1 MKKFIF
7 TVFILIPFLLP
18 AQNYKNI
25 CTQGLTFY
33 KKYNSNSVKAYRIDS
48 LGLPGSSDTIF
59 KSFRIIIDTNYVM
72 CGDTTKGSIL
82 GRKVY
87 KKNSNGNFFFFNK
100 NNDTIFINTQANV
113 GDLWVFYNI
122 SGSTYLQAEV
132 TGIEQDTVLGILD
145 NVKTVKIQGKRSDG
159 TNFPH
164 LFNGKIFKLS
174 EHYGLQQTFNMVVV
188 PWDTTSYELAGKTHP
203 ALGIQEFGWPE
214 VYNFQIADQFHYTGY
229 HFPLTGSG
237 GAYTTWLAMKT
248 ILTKVVHGNND
259 SVTYTYEY
267 CKRTHVVST
276 GQETSTVETLTKT
289 YNFVQL
295 ATNLEILRLPDEFIR
310 RNIYASGYN
319 RMVNKYMSR
328 QTKEID
334 IDRYRF
340 INNCWVLPEGASIN
354 NYWYT
359 DGVGISESYRK
370 NSNFI
375 ENESIVYYKKGAE
388 IWGTPVATDC
398 NTLVAVEE
406 TPENAK
412 ILLRVIPN
420 PVNTRAEIV
429 TGGVAG
435 NSILQV
441 AIFDFTGRMVYSSQ
455 MTSGKH
461 TFDRSGLANGIY
473 ILRVSGEGINVT
485 SKIVLE

>member
-33 KKYNSNSVKAYRIDS
+33 KKYNSNNVKAYRIDS

-87 KKNSNGNFFFFNK
+87 KKNSNGYFFFFNK
-100 NNDTIFINTQANV
+100 NNDTIFVNTQANV
-113 GDLWVFYNI
+113 GDLWMFYQI
-122 SGSTYLQAEV
+122 GGSTYLQAEV

-145 NVKTVKIQGKRSDG
+145 NVKTIKIQGKRSDG

-164 LFNGKIFKLS
+164 IFNGKIFKIS

-295 ATNLEILRLPDEFIR
+295 ATNLDILRMPDEFIR
-310 RNIYASGYN
+310 RNIYASGYD
-319 RMVNKYMSR
+319 RMMNKYGDR
-328 QTKEID
+328 QTKEVGSD
-334 IDRYRF
+334 KYRF
-340 INNCWVLPEGASIN
+340 MNNCWVLPEGATIN
-354 NYWYT
+354 NNWYT
-359 DGVGISESYRK
+359 EGVGISEYYKK

-375 ENESIVYYKKGAE
+375 EDESIVYLKKGSE
-388 IWGTPVATDC
+388 IWGIPVASDC
-398 NTLVAVEE
+398 NTLVAVDE
-406 TPENAK
+406 TPAGINTR
-412 ILLRVIPN
+412 IRVVPN
-420 PVNTRAEIV
+420 PVNTRAEIQV
-429 TGGVAG
+429 EGVSV
-435 NSILQV
+435 NTSLQ
-441 AIFDFTGRMVYSSQ
+441 AALFDHTGRMLYSSN
-455 MTSGKH
+455 MIGGSL
-461 TFDRSGLANGIY
+461 TFDRTGIAAGLY
-473 ILRVSGEGINVT
+473 ILRISGEGINAT
-485 SKIVLE
+485 TKIVLE